1 MSKQKTVKEKIYTK
15 KAIRRDF
22 KANWALYLMV
32 VPFMVLT
39 ILFAYLPMGGI
50 LMAFENFKP
59 KLGIWKSPWVHL
71 KNFQDFF
78 GSIFAWRVIRNT
90 LIISFLQLLICFPA
104 AIIFALLINELKD
117 NLFKKSVQMV
127 TYMPH
132 FISMVVI
139 AGIIVDFTKST
150 GVISMIVG
158 WFTGTTENLLS
169 KPAAWRPIYILSDL
183 WQSLGF
189 SSIIYVA
196 ALSGIDDSLY
206 EAAELDGAN
215 RWQQTL
221 HVTLPGIANTIIIM
235 LILRIGS
242 LMSVGQEKTILLYND
257 LILEKADIISS
268 FVYRK
273 GLQEFNYGYSTAVSF
288 FNSVINTILIITAN
302 ALSRKY
308 SETSLF

>member
-1 MSKQKTVKEKIYTK
+1 MSKQKVKKERKFTGN
-15 KAIRRDF
+15 AIRKDI
-22 KANWALYLMV
+22 KSNWGLYLMLI
-32 VPFMVLT
+32 PFMT
-39 ILFAYLPMGGI
+39 FIILFAYLPMGGV
-50 LMAFENFKP
+50 LMAFENYKP
-59 KLGIWKSPWVHL
+59 KLGIMKSPWIHL

-90 LIISFLQLLICFPA
+90 LVISFLQLLICFPA

-117 NLFKKSVQMV
+117 NLFKKSVQMI

-150 GVISMIVG
+150 GVITQLVSV
-158 WFTGTTENLLS
+158 FTGSTDNLLAN
-169 KPAAWRPIYILSDL
+169 PNAWRPIYILSDL
-183 WQSLGF
+183 WQGLGF

-196 ALSGIDDSLY
+196 ALSGIDDTLY

-215 RWQQTL
+215 RWQQTI

-288 FNSVINTILIITAN
+288 FNSVINTILIISAN